1 LNDIIGRESGQA
13 PADGGSDHP
22 VSPSEATSVEPS
34 STLPRPSDRVSRVPG
49 ATRMEHTLAQRV
61 ECTGIG
67 LHTGKPVHLVLN
79 PAAAGTGIL
88 FVRRD
93 VPGGRRFP
101 ARAEW
106 VVDTQ
111 LATTLGSG
119 SDKLSTIEHLISALR
134 ALGVDNCTVEV
145 SGPELPIM
153 DGSAAPFVYLIEE
166 AGLKP
171 QRRLRRRL
179 VIRKPISVR
188 EGDRWVRAI
197 PSREFKVSASIEFDH
212 PAIPKQQIRSLRIT
226 PESYIREIASARTF
240 GFMRDVQ
247 QLQAVGLAL
256 GGGLQNAIVLDDQR
270 VLNPEGLRFSDE
282 FVRHKVLDLVGDLAL
297 LGLPIQAHIKAH
309 RSGHALHQ
317 ALVAEIRANPSCWS
331 IEVPASVPE
340 VEGSAA
346 RVRIPRFAS

>member
-1 LNDIIGRESGQA
+1 
-13 PADGGSDHP
+13 
-22 VSPSEATSVEPS
+22 VS
-34 STLPRPSDRVSRVPG
+34 
-49 ATRMEHTLAQRV
+49 RMEHTLAEPV

-67 LHTGKPVHLVLN
+67 LHTGKPVKVVLQ
-79 PAAAGTGIL
+79 PAAAGTGIS

-93 VPGGRRFP
+93 LPGGRRFP

-111 LATTLGSG
+111 LATTLGNG
-119 SDKLSTIEHLISALR
+119 PARLSTIEHLISALC

-197 PSREFKVSASIEFDH
+197 PSREFKISASIDFDH
-212 PAIPKQQIRSLRIT
+212 PAIPAQQLKSLRMT
-226 PESYIREIASARTF
+226 PEFYVREIAAARTF

-247 QLQAVGLAL
+247 RLQSMGLAL
-256 GGGLQNAIVLDDQR
+256 GGGLQNAIVLDEQR
-270 VLNPEGLRFSDE
+270 VLNPEGLRFPDE

-317 ALVAEIRANPSCWS
+317 ALVAEIRANPSCWT
-331 IEVPASVPE
+331 IEVPASEPQVDPA
-340 VEGSAA
+340 AA
-346 RVRIPRFAS
+346 RVRVPRFAS